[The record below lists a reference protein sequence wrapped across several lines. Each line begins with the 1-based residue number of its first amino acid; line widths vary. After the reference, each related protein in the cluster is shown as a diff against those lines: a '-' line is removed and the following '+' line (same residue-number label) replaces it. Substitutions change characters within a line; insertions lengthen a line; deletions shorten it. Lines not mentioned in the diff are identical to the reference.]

1 MCENSVCFWLEIADI
16 TLQMVMK
23 CLIDRLFDESN
34 DRISLEMEIYT
45 FSMERN
51 VLTTGHSPQIVGIS
65 TN

>member
-1 MCENSVCFWLEIADI
+1 MCENSVCFCLKIADI

-34 DRISLEMEIYT
+34 DRISMEMEIYT

-51 VLTTGHSPQIVGIS
+51 VLTTDIRNRSS
-65 TN
+65 A